1 MVNAMNNPFKAL
13 MAAESGDD
21 VQVEFTELSDTD
33 LPEGDVLVR
42 VGYSTLNY
50 KDGLA
55 LNGNKGRIMRKLPM
69 VPGIDLA
76 GTVES
81 SESPDYKPGDHVVVN
96 GWGLSET
103 AWGGYTQKA
112 RLKSDWLV
120 PLPSAFDEK
129 QAMAIGIGM
138 KSSRS
143 RKIHD

>member
-1 MVNAMNNPFKAL
+1 MSNPFKAL
-13 MAAESGDD
+13 LAAESEGG
-21 VQVEFTELSDTD
+21 VQVDFAELSEND

-76 GTVES
+76 GTVEA
-81 SESPDYKPGDHVVVN
+81 SESPDYKPGDRVVVN

-112 RLKSDWLV
+112 RLNWSRRRCEGRCRACLSGRWRR
-120 PLPSAFDEK
+120 A
-129 QAMAIGIGM
+129 A
-138 KSSRS
+138 SST
-143 RKIHD
+143 